1 METGNGRDQ
10 AQAQTVARRVTALFE
25 PVEALEH
32 VIALFGGNARTIVG
46 DRDHRPAA
54 GAATGHGDLPARA
67 AVLDRVVDEIGDGV
81 EQQVAVP
88 GNRHL
93 AVAVKAEAG
102 RDLLGRGVVELDDLA
117 GNLGEARAH
126 ETRSGGRGS
135 RSPRSA

>member
-25 PVEALEH
+25 PVEALED
-32 VIALFGGNARTIVG
+32 VIALSGGNARTIVG
-46 DRDHRPAA
+46 DRDHRPAT

-67 AVLDRVVDEIGDGV
+67 AVLYRVVDQIGDGV

-88 GNRHL
+88 RNRHL

-117 GNLGEARAH
+117 GDFSEVER
-126 ETRSGGRGS
+126 TKRT
-135 RSPRSA
+135 